1 MKRYIISLLFLISL
15 PAAAGAGQVGGLST
29 NVGEG
34 GLSLSANLSYLSKD
48 MERNGL
54 KDEMTSRQLVLKGSY
69 GLLSNLDI
77 NVKLGFADLADL
89 EVDDTDFEGRLDALY
104 GVGFKFKMFQDPDN
118 KVNALIDGEVT
129 RFSSEDKGGNAD
141 VLDYQLAFLVSNKAG
156 NIIPYGGLKFS
167 ETEIDFDNTKYTADT
182 NVGILAGVDYFV
194 NPNVFF
200 NGEIN
205 IFDQDA
211 LYLGVG
217 YKF

>member
-1 MKRYIISLLFLISL
+1 MKRYLISLLFLISL
-15 PAAAGAGQVGGLST
+15 PVAAGAGQVGGLAT

-34 GLSLSANLSYLSKD
+34 GFSLSSNLSYINKD
-48 MERNGL
+48 MERSGR
-54 KDEMTSRQLVLKGSY
+54 KDEMATRQLVLKGSY

-77 NVKLGFADLADL
+77 NVKLGFADL
-89 EVDDTDFEGRLDALY
+89 EVDDMDFEGRLDALY
-104 GVGFKFKMFQDPDN
+104 GAGFKFMMFQDPDN
-118 KVNALIDGEVT
+118 KVNVLIDGEISK
-129 RFSSEDKGGNAD
+129 FSSSDDGINAD
-141 VLDYQLAFLVSNKAG
+141 VMDYQLAFIVSNKAG
-156 NIIPYGGLKFS
+156 NITPYGGIKFS
-167 ETEIDFDNTKYTADT
+167 ETEIDFNGNSSKYTADT